1 MNNDP
6 ADQLS
11 IVQQMNSALSS
22 QQQLL
27 QGISDNL
34 EKQFQFQVRNASAA
48 DDVNGKLQGQSKNMS
63 NLLGI
68 QTQMIL
74 ATDKLNTLYTR
85 SEAMLKD
92 NRREMSALGAVFRTL
107 GADSFVMFENMAKKN
122 KITNGIFLNTVNI
135 TRDISSA
142 IQRRVELQDSIR
154 EAIAAGNDELAES
167 LTKQKQL
174 TTIVGSLSVIQTSF
188 SGALSIMSGLF
199 DITKSFISYTIKG
212 FKQIMKLPLT
222 LFNTAAEIGST
233 IKTEVVENIGN
244 AIQETKEFFDLTSS
258 VGKNFENLKRPV
270 KDNTSLL
277 LKFRDIS
284 GDLVKTFGEGVEGY
298 TSMIQ
303 KTTETISG
311 LGPLSNI
318 FGSTINKS
326 IESILFFE
334 KATKNLGLSTEDFV
348 YFATESLAS
357 GKSLTK
363 IFLDLS
369 KQTSKTA
376 KEFGVDRKVLSKE
389 FLVLRKDIIN
399 FGNLSSNHLL
409 KITAGMN
416 QLGLSTKEAQNIF
429 NKLDTFE
436 DASNMAANLS
446 QAFGIT
452 VDAYTMITEND
463 PSKIIMNLRDSLFAT
478 GKSFQNM
485 ERHERGLLQQYT
497 GLSSEALNIVFN
509 FENAGMS
516 YKKLQEQMED
526 SSPQA
531 KQLEAIKSVT
541 SSIKELQ
548 KVVENKTMFET
559 FTKGF
564 ETVIKYNTE
573 LGKVYQTASENM
585 GQFYKDIISLGLDP
599 AMKNSINSLLDPV
612 TKIFNTLNQ
621 SFTSNKFKTI
631 FQNAITTLSKVSQ
644 RAINVQGKSLRQVS
658 VEMGKDLDDVSN
670 GISISLKKGPLK
682 AFSDIGKQIGDVIR
696 IAGTLGPQVIIKIN
710 DFFQGVNTGESP
722 FAKFLGL
729 TQKEIDDINH
739 NFGEAFNKLFQDG
752 GLISKGIDLL
762 QESMIEVVSTAA
774 DVFVDGITTGLNDI
788 IQGNFLLRHLMP
800 GADSIH
806 RAALMSQGRKQGI
819 ADDNITV
826 NSMSRLISD
835 LKGNRGAEQE
845 SFAIGSTINMLE
857 RIQQDADND
866 TTKKNIQSI
875 LDQIANDSEINR
887 SSINALIDVIESEK
901 KLSMQSLKSQ
911 NENQLLNTEGIVS
924 QLTGTLSEA
933 VIPLLGGAVSALY
946 VAPLLA
952 TIGASLPA
960 IILGSTAA
968 ALTGGAL
975 TKLVTG
981 GLQDLQGA
989 EEAVGYER
997 INDGYAN
1004 LMHPNGKISTFN
1016 SADAFLAYRTN
1027 DVIHQAFSSVALDT
1041 KEVKA
1046 TVVNMQ
1052 KMQIEEINALN
1063 NNINSMRDTRV
1074 KEESN
1079 INLTLKPQE
1088 IILNLDGKKLATVA
1102 GPEIVKQISDPRN
1115 GRYISEDIIF
1125 DRTFGSTSQTSVI
1138 GTL

>member
-1 MNNDP
+1 MSNDP

-27 QGISDNL
+27 QGISDSL
-34 EKQFQFQVRNASAA
+34 EKQFQFQVRNASSA
-48 DDVNGKLQGQSKNMS
+48 DDINEGIKGQSKNMS
-63 NLLGI
+63 SLLGI

-85 SEAMLKD
+85 SEAMLK
-92 NRREMSALGAVFRTL
+92 NSNREMSAMGALFRTI
-107 GADSFVMFENMAKKN
+107 GADSFVMFDNMLKKN
-122 KITNGIFLNTVNI
+122 KFLNGSLGSTINI
-135 TRDISSA
+135 SRDIVS
-142 IQRRVELQDSIR
+142 IVQRRGELQKQINDALA
-154 EAIAAGNDELAES
+154 EGNAELVES
-167 LTKQKQL
+167 LTKQSQL
-174 TTIVGSLSVIQTSF
+174 TTLT
-188 SGALSIMSGLF
+188 GALSVVQTAFSGMTSVISGFF

-212 FKQIMKLPLT
+212 FKQIMKLPMT

-233 IKTEVVENIGN
+233 LKTEVVENIGN

-258 VGKNFENLKRPV
+258 IGKNFNDLKNPV
-270 KDNTSLL
+270 KDNTNLL
-277 LKFRDIS
+277 LEFRDIS

-303 KTTETISG
+303 KTAETISG

-326 IESILFFE
+326 IESVLFFE

-399 FGNLSSNHLL
+399 FGNLSSDHLL

-497 GLSSEALNIVFN
+497 GLSAEALNIVFN

-531 KQLEAIKSVT
+531 KQLKAIKSVT

-564 ETVIKYNTE
+564 ETVIKYNTK
-573 LGKVYQTASENM
+573 LGKTYQTASENM
-585 GQFYKDIISLGLDP
+585 GQFYKDIIKLGLDP
-599 AMKNSINSLLDPV
+599 KMKGSIDTLLSPI
-612 TKIFNTLNQ
+612 TKIFDTLNQ
-621 SFTSNKFKTI
+621 SFTSTKFKKI
-631 FQNAITTLSKVSQ
+631 FQSAITTLASVSEK
-644 RAINVQGKSLRQVS
+644 AINVQGKSLRQVS
-658 VEMGKDLDDVSN
+658 VEMGKDLDAVSD
-670 GISISLKKGPLK
+670 GISNSLKGGPLK

-710 DFFQGVNTGESP
+710 DFFRGVNTGESP

-739 NFGEAFNKLFQDG
+739 NFGEAFNKLFKGD
-752 GLISKGIDLL
+752 GLITKGISLL
-762 QESMIEVVSTAA
+762 KESMIEVASTAA
-774 DVFVDGITTGLNDI
+774 DVFVEGIAVGLNDI
-788 IQGNFLLRHLMP
+788 IQDSFLLRHLMP
-800 GADSIH
+800 GADMIN
-806 RAALMSQGRKQGI
+806 RRALMSEGRSTNIDINNPLLMKQL
-819 ADDNITV
+819 ATQ
-826 NSMSRLISD
+826 LIGD
-835 LKGNRGAEQE
+835 LRGDRGSAQE
-845 SFAIGSTINMLE
+845 SFARGSAINMLE
-857 RIQQDADND
+857 QIKQRPNVDGEQV
-866 TTKKNIQSI
+866 QSI
-875 LDQIANDSEINR
+875 LDKVANNNEFTNANIHDFIEILNQQKITQQLSQENMNEGLLM
-887 SSINALIDVIESEK
+887 SSKTQHELTNFMYE
-901 KLSMQSLKSQ
+901 
-911 NENQLLNTEGIVS
+911 IVTP
-924 QLTGTLSEA
+924 LFTGGVLFKVVA
-933 VIPLLGGAVSALY
+933 GGV
-946 VAPLLA
+946 LA
-952 TIGASLPA
+952 ATASLPA
-960 IILGSTAA
+960 AIAA
-968 ALTGGAL
+968 GLLAAVGGGAM
-975 TKLVTG
+975 TKLFMG
-981 GLQDLQGA
+981 GLQDSFGSQ
-989 EEAVGYER
+989 EAVKYDNF
-997 INDGYAN
+997 NDGRAE
-1004 LMHPNGKISTFN
+1004 LMHPNGKVSKFN

-1046 TVVNMQ
+1046 NVINMQ

-1088 IILNLDGKKLATVA
+1088 IILNLDGQKLATVA